1 MATRKKLRTLSDK
14 YEELEDLCDQLVH
27 SVRKED
33 LEDIMSLKEQIDEAI
48 DIIEDLSEEEE
59 PSDEE
64 D

>member
-27 SVRKED
+27 AVRKED

-59 PSDEE
+59 PLEE